1 MAGRLAWSLGNRM
14 GDSKP
19 HPPFIYDMFYLS
31 IKAAK
36 DFGYHTVFYGTH
48 ESVDII
54 GKWVDEVHDVTNK
67 VPYILYDDI
76 KVWIWYND
84 PTAITI
90 DADVFLHRRLSFRT
104 SHDLAS
110 NENLSS
116 NIDLSQIGW
125 DNQTNTHI
133 KVPVSLRYE
142 EFASAP
148 PTGKV
153 LNALNQFNSMNPK
166 SVIPEWDYNSV
177 SSLNTGIIG
186 WSTYDNGFRK
196 HYCESYAKLRDWY
209 LKNENKLTSLNPMLA
224 KHDSVVC
231 HFICERLLFNL
242 VKHYNIK
249 TDELKG
255 NLNNHYIHLKGGNK
269 FKDNEFIYSL
279 KTLVDYTK
287 LNGGFIQNNH
297 NQLVSQNKIK
307 PFLFLRDKRT

>member
-14 GDSKP
+14 GDDKP
-19 HPPFIYDMFYLS
+19 HSPFIYDMFYLS

-36 DFGYHTVFYGTH
+36 DLGYRTVFYGTH

-54 GKWVDEVHDVTNK
+54 GKWVDEVYDVTNK

-76 KVWIWYND
+76 KDWIWYND
-84 PTAITI
+84 PTVITI
-90 DADVFLHRRLSFRT
+90 DADVFLYRRLSLRT
-104 SHDLAS
+104 AEEVDEVNASKSVDLF
-110 NENLSS
+110 NLAWQETSIS
-116 NIDLSQIGW
+116 TKRIPI
-125 DNQTNTHI
+125 T
-133 KVPVSLRYE
+133 LRYE

-153 LNALNQFNSMNPK
+153 LNALNHFNSMNPK
-166 SVIPEWDYNSV
+166 SVITEWDYNSV

-186 WSTYDNGFRK
+186 WNTYDNGFRK
-196 HYCESYAKLRDWY
+196 HYCESYAKLREWY
-209 LKNENKLTSLNPMLA
+209 LKNENKLSSLNPMLA